1 MNWNTF
7 LQTLQNDEGDS
18 DWKIK
23 FWFAADSHEAF
34 PSESGQLGRGR
45 NRRKILSVGK
55 LGITDR
61 LPSNMPY
68 YKRDEKLRKY
78 FGSRPRTSW
87 PHNIEEKSLLHVAM
101 VAKL

>member
-23 FWFAADSHEAF
+23 FWFAADSQEAF
-34 PSESGQLGRGR
+34 PSEGGQLSRCR

-55 LGITDR
+55 PSELPIA
-61 LPSNMPY
+61 PSNMPY
-68 YKRDEKLRKY
+68 YKRYEKLRKS
-78 FGSRPRTSW
+78 FASS
-87 PHNIEEKSLLHVAM
+87 
-101 VAKL
+101 